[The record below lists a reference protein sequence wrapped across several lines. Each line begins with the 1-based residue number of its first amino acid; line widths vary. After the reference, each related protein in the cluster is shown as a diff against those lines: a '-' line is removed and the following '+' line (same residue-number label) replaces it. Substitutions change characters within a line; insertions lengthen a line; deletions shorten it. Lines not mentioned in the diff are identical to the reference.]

1 MTIPQRLSL
10 SPDFQLGE
18 APEGSGE
25 AHIQCQDLFKIYKP
39 ADLEVVALRGV
50 DLEVN
55 RGELMAIVGASGSG
69 KSTLLNILA
78 GLESPSAGQVRVG
91 ERDLL
96 DIADRDL
103 VLYRRSEVGFVWQ
116 ATARNL
122 VPYLSVIDNMELPMA
137 IAGVGTRERR
147 ARSLEMLDAL
157 HLEDKGRRFPGQLS
171 GGEQQ
176 RVAIGVGLANRPP
189 LLLADEP
196 TGELDT
202 QMAVEVFQMLG
213 QMNRFL
219 RGHGGYRDPLCG
231 SGPIRGPGGPY
242 KGRADKLGELPPVD
256 IPAGGEQRRE
266 RIPGGGPGRPAATAP
281 GTHRRT
287 GVGRVGRGRPGGGQH
302 HTAAGAAGASVA
314 AGRGIRPRLRPGETV
329 NPNQGMEG
337 KMARLDNAIISTTE
351 VSRKFG
357 SGDNMVTA
365 VDRVTVDVESRE
377 LLALVGRSG
386 SGKTTLMNLMAGL
399 DQPSSGSVTFQGRDL
414 SRLSEKELVGLR
426 RHGIGF
432 IFQSFGLIPLLSAF
446 ENVELPLHI
455 SGVGVAGAAA
465 AGVGNFGTCGIGTEG
480 QAPALRVVGGESSSG
495 WPLRGRW

>member
-18 APEGSGE
+18 APEDSGE

-96 DIADRDL
+96 DISDRDL

-137 IAGVGTRERR
+137 VAGVGTRERR
-147 ARSLEMLDAL
+147 ARSLEMLEAL

-213 QMNRFL
+213 QMNRFY
-219 RGHGGYRDPLCG
+219 GVTVVIVTHY
-231 SGPIRGPGGPY
+231 
-242 KGRADKLGELPPVD
+242 
-256 IPAGGEQRRE
+256 AG
-266 RIPGGGPGRPAATAP
+266 
-281 GTHRRT
+281 
-287 GVGRVGRGRPGGGQH
+287 
-302 HTAAGAAGASVA
+302 VA
-314 AGRGIRPRLRPGETV
+314 
-329 NPNQGMEG
+329 QY
-337 KMARLDNAIISTTE
+337 
-351 VSRKFG
+351 
-357 SGDNMVTA
+357 
-365 VDRVTVDVESRE
+365 VDRVVHIRDGRISSESF
-377 LLALVGRSG
+377 LQS
-386 SGKTTLMNLMAGL
+386 
-399 DQPSSGSVTFQGRDL
+399 TFQREGNNVENEYLVVDRAGRLQLPQELIEGLGLGGLAEADL
-414 SRLSEKELVGLR
+414 GEDSITLR
-426 RHGIGF
+426 RA
-432 IFQSFGLIPLLSAF
+432 QRVPPSRQD
-446 ENVELPLHI
+446 
-455 SGVGVAGAAA
+455 AG
-465 AGVGNFGTCGIGTEG
+465 
-480 QAPALRVVGGESSSG
+480 
-495 WPLRGRW
+495 